1 MKLLFAPDSFKG
13 TFSSAD
19 VIQVLKHAAHRHL
32 GTEIEI
38 TEVPIADGGEGTV
51 EAMVAAT
58 HGEYRTATV
67 TGPLGSKVAAK
78 YGILHDNTA
87 IVEMAQAS
95 GLPLV
100 PLKQRNPLYTGTYG
114 TGELLRNVLN
124 QGISKIIMG
133 IGGSATND
141 GGMGMLRALGA
152 RFLDSQGNDL
162 PGRGIDLIRVQHI
175 DLDGVMPEAL
185 AADIICICDV
195 ANPLL
200 GPTGA
205 TYIYGPQKGADSHIL
220 AALENGMAHY
230 ADCFQRQFGYDIGSA
245 PGSGAAG
252 GLGGTLRGVLNAT
265 LQSGIDVVLETVQFD
280 HLLEGVSLVVTGEGQ
295 IDGQS
300 AQYGKAL
307 AGIIRRCRKKGVPA
321 AIIAGGMG
329 AEAETIFDI
338 GETSI
343 ITAVNAVMSL
353 EDAIQNAPALLE
365 SAADRLF
372 RLIKIGM
379 SIV

>member
-19 VIQVLKHAAHRHL
+19 VIQVLKCAARRHL

-38 TEVPIADGGEGTV
+38 IEVPIADGGEGTV
-51 EAMVAAT
+51 AAMVASA
-58 HGEYRTATV
+58 HGETRTATV
-67 TGPLGSKVAAK
+67 TGPLGSKVSAK

-87 IVEMAQAS
+87 IIEMAQAS

-100 PLKQRNPLYTGTYG
+100 PMKHRNPLYTGTYG

-124 QGISKIIMG
+124 QGVRKIIIG

-152 RFLDSQGNDL
+152 RFLDAQGSDL
-162 PGRGIDLIRVQHI
+162 PGRGIDLIRVRHI
-175 DLDGVMPEAL
+175 DLDGIMPEAL

-205 TYIYGPQKGADSHIL
+205 TYIYGPQKGADSHAL
-220 AALENGMAHY
+220 VALEDGMTHY
-230 ADCFQRQFGYDIGSA
+230 ADCFRSQFGYDIA
-245 PGSGAAG
+245 TVPGSGAAG
-252 GLGGTLRGVLNAT
+252 GLGGALRGVLNAT
-265 LQSGIDVVLETVQFD
+265 LRSGIDVVLETVQFD

-300 AQYGKAL
+300 VQYGKAV
-307 AGIIRRCRKKGVPA
+307 AGILRRCRAKGVPA

-329 AEAETIFDI
+329 TQAETIFDM
-338 GETSI
+338 GEASI
-343 ITAVNAVMSL
+343 MTTVNGVMSL
-353 EDAIQNAPALLE
+353 EDAMQNAPALLE

-372 RLIKIGM
+372 RFIKIGM